1 MKTYTLKSFRT
12 VFKGVTL
19 VLHNGEKEISTLQVF
34 ELAMGIWNTTSLLEE
49 EKMLMKLA
57 PHIVC
62 KIWGGTKLNSLKS
75 KNSSEPIGESWEV
88 SALKEGP
95 SYFEKRPL
103 SELVE
108 FEKLP
113 YLIKLIDT
121 SDHLSVQVH
130 PDETYAKQN
139 ENAQGKT
146 ECWLILDAAPGAGI
160 YLGFKPGVT
169 KEKFEKAIRSSDDL
183 TPFLRF
189 FPVKRG
195 DFFFVPAGSVHA
207 IGKDVFLAEVQESSG
222 ITYRVWDWN
231 RLENGKPRTLH
242 IDKALD
248 VLNFDNESNE
258 PMSFCAREDLFS
270 FNGEERL
277 LEERLFNLDLVNLV
291 PDEVWE
297 REIAS
302 EQRHMSVLC
311 LGGEG
316 IIVLGEEE
324 VSLSSYEAIL
334 IPAESQGR
342 LEIQAKDKCSFI
354 FVS

>member
-1 MKTYTLKSFRT
+1 
-12 VFKGVTL
+12 
-19 VLHNGEKEISTLQVF
+19 
-34 ELAMGIWNTTSLLEE
+34 
-49 EKMLMKLA
+49 MLMKLA

-62 KIWGGTKLNSLKS
+62 KIWGGNKLNSLKS

-88 SALKEGP
+88 SALNEGP
-95 SYFEKRPL
+95 SYYQKRPL

-121 SDHLSVQVH
+121 SDYLSVQVH
-130 PDETYAKQN
+130 PDESYAKQH
-139 ENAQGKT
+139 ENSQGKT

-160 YLGFKPGVT
+160 YLGFKPGVE
-169 KEKFEKAIRSSDDL
+169 KEKFEKAIRSQEDL

-231 RLENGKPRTLH
+231 RLENGKPRALH

-248 VLNFDNESNE
+248 VLNFASEANETMN
-258 PMSFCAREDLFS
+258 FRVRENLFL

-277 LEERLFNLDLVNLV
+277 LEEKLFNMDLMNLI
-291 PDEVWE
+291 PNETWE
-297 REIAS
+297 REIAN
-302 EQRHMSVLC
+302 EKRHMSI
-311 LGGEG
+311 LGLEGEG
-316 IIVLGEEE
+316 KIILGSEEI
-324 VSLSSYEAIL
+324 SFGAYEAVLIL
-334 IPAESQGR
+334 AESQGR